1 MFIIDE
7 FFPNCEEDIYFNKD
21 IYDMLKR
28 MSNDTSIPH
37 IIFYG
42 TPGSGKKVML
52 WLFLEML
59 FDKTVYDIKNISYDI
74 VGSGGKIIKEVVK
87 QSDYHISI
95 EPKNTNF
102 DRYLI
107 HDIVKEYAKRI
118 SLGVYQTNRSFR
130 CVQINNLDNL
140 SYYAQT
146 ALRRMME
153 NYSDKCKFIMWCNSL
168 SRVIKPLRSRCMC
181 IRVPRPQKM
190 ELLMYL
196 VKIAATKGIC
206 LNYGDFI
213 TIYDKSNRNIKT
225 ALWEL
230 QIKKFKND
238 NKTDYED
245 YLHKIINII
254 HTNAKNMSAENF
266 HIIRNHLFNIMITNI
281 NGSFI
286 LKDLL
291 NVIIKSQL
299 FNEKVKSEI
308 ILVASDIDNRLTI
321 GRREIIH
328 FDLFIIK
335 VIKIISGY
343 NSS

>member
-7 FFPNCEEDIYFNKD
+7 FFPKEPEDICFHRD
-21 IYDMLKR
+21 IYDMLKK
-28 MSNDTSIPH
+28 MSNDSNIPH
-37 IIFYG
+37 VIFYG
-42 TPGSGKKVML
+42 QPGSGKKVML

-59 FDKTVYDIKNISYDI
+59 FDKTVYDVKNISYDI

-87 QSDYHISI
+87 QSNYHISI

-107 HDIVKEYAKRI
+107 HDIVKEYAKRM

-130 CVQINNLDNL
+130 CVQINNLDNM

-168 SRVIKPLRSRCMC
+168 SRVIKPLRSRCIC
-181 IRVPRPQKM
+181 IRIPRPERI

-196 VKIAATKGIC
+196 VKIAANKNIK
-206 LNYGDFI
+206 LDYNDFI
-213 TIYDKSNRNIKT
+213 TIYNKSNRNIKT

-230 QIKKFKND
+230 QIKKYKPN
-238 NKTDYED
+238 NRTDYDD
-245 YLHKIINII
+245 YLNKIVDMI
-254 HTNAKNMSAENF
+254 HYNCYKMTSEKFN
-266 HIIRNHLFNIMITNI
+266 IIRNYLFNIMITNI
-281 NGSFI
+281 NGSLI

-291 NVIIKSQL
+291 NIIIKSDY
-299 FNEKVKSEI
+299 FIEKVKSEI
-308 ILVASDIDNRLTI
+308 ILIASEIDHRLTI
-321 GRREIIH
+321 GRREIFH

-335 VIKIISGY
+335 ILKIISD
-343 NSS
+343 NK

>member
-7 FFPNCEEDIYFNKD
+7 CFPKEEEDIFFHKN
-21 IYDMLKR
+21 IYEMLKN
-28 MSNDTSIPH
+28 MSKDTSIPH
-37 IIFYG
+37 VIFYG
-42 TPGSGKKVML
+42 QPGSGKKVML

-74 VGSGGKIIKEVVK
+74 IGSGGKIIKENVK

-118 SLGVYQTNRSFR
+118 SLGVYQTNRPFR

-181 IRVPRPQKM
+181 IRIPRPEKL

-196 VKIAATKGIC
+196 VKVAAQKKMY
-206 LNYGDFI
+206 LKYLDFI
-213 TIYDKSNRNIKT
+213 NIYKKSNGNIKT

-230 QIKKFKND
+230 EIRRFKIN
-238 NKTDYED
+238 NKTDYDD
-245 YLHKIINII
+245 YLYKIIDLIYENSNNI
-254 HTNAKNMSAENF
+254 TSQNF
-266 HIIRNHLFNIMITNI
+266 HLIRNHIHNIMITNI
-281 NGSFI
+281 NGSLI

-291 NVIIKSQL
+291 NIIIKSKY
-299 FNEKVKSEI
+299 FSDEKKTEI
-308 ILVASDIDNRLTI
+308 ILIASEIDHRLTL

-328 FDLFIIK
+328 FDLFIARILK
-335 VIKIISGY
+335 VLTS
-343 NSS
+343 